1 MSLPVARRHAALRR
15 TLIREL
21 FESAPPDTLN
31 LGLGQPDLVTP
42 EPIRRAGVR
51 AIEEGWTGYSPTA
64 GYPGL
69 REAVAERYPGFCSG
83 PEGVV
88 VTVGAEEAVCLAL
101 FTLLDPGD
109 EVLVPDPGFPSYPV
123 VTRLAGGVP
132 VPYPLRAE
140 RGFELDPADIEKRLG
155 ERTRLVILC
164 NPSNPA
170 GAVEEEA
177 TLRELARLAER
188 RDFYWLAD
196 EIYEAFDYESR
207 HVSLARLSDR
217 GLVVSGVS
225 KSLSMTGWR
234 IGWLA
239 SADPAFAAKATAL
252 HQYLVTCSCSIS
264 QRAAEAAL
272 GEEGRACQ
280 RELVERFRRRRDL
293 LRASLEQKAGL
304 SLSPPRGAFYLFADV
319 RRWGNSL
326 ALARRLIDE
335 ARVMT
340 VPGEA
345 FGAQAAGWLRL
356 SYAASE
362 EVLEEAAERIARVL
376 RAQNP
381 GQRSSGSGGR

>member
-1 MSLPVARRHAALRR
+1 MTLPVARRHAGLRR

-42 EPIRRAGVR
+42 EPIRRAGIR
-51 AIEEGWTGYSPTA
+51 AIEDGWTGYSPTA
-64 GYPGL
+64 GYPAL
-69 REAVAERYPGFCSG
+69 RELVASRYPGFCPG

-101 FTLLDPGD
+101 FTMLDPGD

-123 VTRLAGGVP
+123 VTRLAGGVA
-132 VPYPLRAE
+132 VPYPLRPE
-140 RGFELDPADIEKRLG
+140 RGFELDPADIESRIG
-155 ERTRLVILC
+155 RRTRLVILC

-170 GAVEEEA
+170 GAVEQES
-177 TLRELARLAER
+177 TLRALAELGER
-188 RDFYWLAD
+188 HGLLWLAD

-207 HVSLARLSDR
+207 HVSLSRLSTR

-239 SADPAFAAKATAL
+239 CADPAFAAKATAL

-280 RELVERFRRRRDL
+280 EEIVERFRRRRNL
-293 LRASLEQKAGL
+293 LRASLETGAGL

-319 RRWGNSL
+319 RPWGDSL

-345 FGAQAAGWLRL
+345 FGQEAAGWLRI

-362 EVLEEAAERIARVL
+362 EVLDEAGERIARAL
-376 RAQNP
+376 RGREGRPERP
-381 GQRSSGSGGR
+381 G

>member
-1 MSLPVARRHAALRR
+1 MSLPVARRHAGLRR

-21 FESAPPDTLN
+21 FESAPPDALN

-42 EPIRRAGVR
+42 EAVRRAGIR

-69 REAVAERYPGFCSG
+69 REAVAARYPGFCPG

-88 VTVGAEEAVCLAL
+88 VTVGAEEAICLGL
-101 FTLLDPGD
+101 FALLDPGD

-123 VTRLAGGVP
+123 VTCLAGGVP
-132 VPYPLRAE
+132 VPYPLRPE
-140 RGFELDPADIEKRLG
+140 RGFEVDPADLEARLG
-155 ERTRLVILC
+155 ERSKLIVLC

-170 GAVEEEA
+170 GAVESEE
-177 TLRELARLAER
+177 TLRELAALAAR
-188 RDFYWLAD
+188 RGVFWLAD
-196 EIYEAFDYESR
+196 EIYEAFDYEDRHSSLSR
-207 HVSLARLSDR
+207 HSER

-234 IGWLA
+234 IGWLTC
-239 SADPAFAAKATAL
+239 ADTAFAAKATAL
-252 HQYLVTCSCSIS
+252 HQYLVTCSCSVS

-272 GEEGRACQ
+272 GEEGQRCQ
-280 RELVERFRRRRDL
+280 REIVERFRRRRDL
-293 LRASLEQKAGL
+293 LRGLLEGEAGL

-319 RRWGNSL
+319 RPWGDSL
-326 ALARRLIDE
+326 ALARRLLEE
-335 ARVMT
+335 AKVMT

-345 FGAQAAGWLRL
+345 FGEQAAGWLRI

-362 EVLEEAAERIARVL
+362 EVLAEAARRMVRVF
-376 RAQNP
+376 R
-381 GQRSSGSGGR
+381 G

>member
-1 MSLPVARRHAALRR
+1 VARRHAGLRR

-21 FESAPPDTLN
+21 FESAPPDALN

-69 REAVAERYPGFCSG
+69 RKAVSARYPGFCPG

-132 VPYPLRAE
+132 VPYPLRPE
-140 RGFELDPADIEKRLG
+140 RGFEVDPADLEARIG
-155 ERTRLVILC
+155 ERTRLIILC

-170 GAVEEEA
+170 GAVEGEE
-177 TLRELARLAER
+177 TLRAVASLAER
-188 RDFYWLAD
+188 RGVFWLAD
-196 EIYEAFDYESR
+196 EIYEAFDYEDRHSSLSR
-207 HVSLARLSDR
+207 FSDR
-217 GLVVSGVS
+217 GVVVSGVS

-239 SADPAFAAKATAL
+239 AADADFAAKATAL

-272 GEEGRACQ
+272 SEEGQRCQ
-280 RELVERFRRRRDL
+280 REIVERFRLRRDL
-293 LRASLEQKAGL
+293 LRGLLERDAGL

-319 RRWGNSL
+319 RPWGDSL
-326 ALARRLIDE
+326 ALARRLVEE
-335 ARVMT
+335 AKVMT

-345 FGAQAAGWLRL
+345 FGKAAAGWLRL
-356 SYAASE
+356 SYAAAE
-362 EVLEEAAERIARVL
+362 EVLEEAAGRVARVL
-376 RAQNP
+376 RA
-381 GQRSSGSGGR
+381 

>member
-1 MSLPVARRHAALRR
+1 MRLPVARRHESLRR

-21 FESAPPDTLN
+21 FESAPPGTLN

-42 EPIRRAGVR
+42 GPIRLAGVK

-69 REAVAERYPGFCSG
+69 RQAVASRYPGFCPG

-132 VPYPLRAE
+132 VPYPLRPE
-140 RGFELDPADIEKRLG
+140 RGFELDPADIEARLG
-155 ERTRLVILC
+155 ERTRLVIVC

-170 GAVEEEA
+170 GSVEEES
-177 TLRELARLAER
+177 TLRALAGLAER
-188 RDFYWLAD
+188 RGIFWLSD

-207 HVSLARLSDR
+207 HVSLSSLSAR

-225 KSLSMTGWR
+225 KSLAMTGWR

-239 SADPAFAAKATAL
+239 SADPAFIAKATAL

-264 QRAAEAAL
+264 QRAAEVAL

-280 RELVERFRRRRDL
+280 TELVERFRQRRDL
-293 LRASLEQKAGL
+293 LRTSLEDGAGL
-304 SLSPPRGAFYLFADV
+304 SVSPPRGAFYLFADV
-319 RRWGNSL
+319 RAWGDSL

-335 ARVMT
+335 AGVMT

-345 FGAQAAGWLRL
+345 FGEQAVGWLRL

-362 EVLEEAAERIARVL
+362 EVLQEAGDRIARLL
-376 RAQNP
+376 RGRGRSGVQPP
-381 GQRSSGSGGR
+381 G